1 MQVKVDISLFIVL
14 KSPCLYFCDLNAIL
28 YFMNQKKVTVPLNDP
43 VSTTLCLF
51 CVSYPSWNCYC
62 E

>member
-28 YFMNQKKVTVPLNDP
+28 YFMNQKSY
-43 VSTTLCLF
+43 STIKWSSEYNFVFVLCFL
-51 CVSYPSWNCYC
+51 P
-62 E
+62 